1 MERNG
6 WEELG
11 PFNLSISG
19 YNKEEDARK
28 VGDNVGEIIRALSKY
43 IDLSYLDGVTI
54 SYFYE
59 NALLSLDRGIETDTK
74 LQPSSGEV
82 VGVAMTPMVLR
93 NGTVK
98 SHIVLNAAFIEG
110 ILDNDLRGD
119 AFQQALAIIA
129 HECGHVSNCGA
140 LDRSFPGR
148 ALNHRYSDIH
158 ENLRGECWLSV
169 IEEYCAT
176 RITGTIGFDNNKLY
190 EETFIGCAEKLRAN
204 IFNAKFE
211 YRFHRNVD
219 KVLKEVYDLIS
230 TSLKFAAYFLGDC
243 EAKGISYANNEA
255 LKGNEIIWLHP
266 YIESLNE
273 VCLKIFDNYG
283 KWESV
288 REMELISDVLDAMA
302 KDCGIIIRKVEKGFW
317 VDVL

>member
-6 WEELG
+6 GEELG
-11 PFNLSISG
+11 AFNLSISG

-28 VGDNVGEIIRALSKY
+28 VGDNVGEVIRALSKF

-59 NALLSLDRGIETDTK
+59 NALLTLDRGIETDTK
-74 LQPSSGEV
+74 LQPSSGDV

-93 NGTVK
+93 NGAVK

-110 ILDNDLRGD
+110 ILDDDFRGD
-119 AFQQALAIIA
+119 SFQQALAIIA

-148 ALNHRYSDIH
+148 ALNHRYTDVH

-190 EETFIGCAEKLRAN
+190 EETFIGFAEKLHSN
-204 IFNAKFE
+204 ILNAKMEF
-211 YRFHRNVD
+211 RFHHNVD
-219 KVLKEVYDLIS
+219 KVLNEVYELI
-230 TSLKFAAYFLGDC
+230 TTALKLAAYYLGDC
-243 EAKGISYANNEA
+243 EAKGIDYASSDF
-255 LKGNEIIWLHP
+255 LKRKNILWLHS
-266 YIESLNE
+266 YIESLNKT
-273 VCLKIFDNYG
+273 CLEIFDGYG
-283 KWESV
+283 KWMSTS
-288 REMELISDVLDAMA
+288 EMELISDVLDNIA
-302 KDCGIIIRKVEKGFW
+302 KDCGIVIRKVGEGFW

>member
-28 VGDNVGEIIRALSKY
+28 VGDNVGEIIRALSKF

-148 ALNHRYSDIH
+148 ALIIDI
-158 ENLRGECWLSV
+158 
-169 IEEYCAT
+169 
-176 RITGTIGFDNNKLY
+176 
-190 EETFIGCAEKLRAN
+190 
-204 IFNAKFE
+204 
-211 YRFHRNVD
+211 
-219 KVLKEVYDLIS
+219 LIS
-230 TSLKFAAYFLGDC
+230 MKIFVVNVGCQSLKSIVPQGLPAQLVL
-243 EAKGISYANNEA
+243 IITSYMKKRSLVA
-255 LKGNEIIWLHP
+255 LKNYTL
-266 YIESLNE
+266 
-273 VCLKIFDNYG
+273 IF
-283 KWESV
+283 
-288 REMELISDVLDAMA
+288 
-302 KDCGIIIRKVEKGFW
+302 
-317 VDVL
+317 